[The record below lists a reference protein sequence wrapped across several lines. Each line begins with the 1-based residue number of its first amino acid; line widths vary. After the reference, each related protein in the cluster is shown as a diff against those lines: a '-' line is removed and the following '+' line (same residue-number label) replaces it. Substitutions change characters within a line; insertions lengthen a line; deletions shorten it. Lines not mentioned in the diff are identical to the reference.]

1 MIEITQ
7 AQVKASRERPLSEE
21 YYVVFFGTGPS
32 LSIRRRKM
40 VKESVYMALG
50 SSPMEEGRSS
60 DFGSSA
66 KKIYRVESRK
76 GGRGSLTG
84 ALVEFSR
91 HPKPI
96 HRYLYTTNQL
106 KELAKKVK
114 R

>member
-1 MIEITQ
+1 VIEITQ

-60 DFGSSA
+60 DFGSLA
-66 KKIYRVESRK
+66 KKIYRVENRK
-76 GGRGSLTG
+76 EAEE
-84 ALVEFSR
+84 ALRSFWEHLLSFYVILSPPPLPLHDQPAEVAR
-91 HPKPI
+91 
-96 HRYLYTTNQL
+96 
-106 KELAKKVK
+106 
-114 R
+114 